1 MILVPE
7 VFTRVN
13 DKFAQGNCVD
23 ASPILTDIKN
33 VLIPGQPNNQ
43 SYRYQADFYK
53 NFALD
58 IVTETVFDY
67 PYPCITE
74 KTIRP
79 IACKRMFILL
89 GPAGVLDLL
98 KSKGFTTFEDFVNE
112 DYDTISDPIE
122 RFTQV
127 VLSINEF
134 LNKPLAEIKQ
144 YYHVNQQKFDQNFI
158 TLKNLRSV
166 EYQQLF
172 QKLNHI

>member
-7 VFTRVN
+7 IWTRVN

-23 ASPILTDIKN
+23 ASSTQTDVKN
-33 VLIPGQPNNQ
+33 VLIPGEPNNQ
-43 SYRYQADFYK
+43 FYQYQADFYK

-74 KTIRP
+74 KILRP

-98 KSKGFTTFEDFVNE
+98 KGKGFTTFGDFVNE

-122 RFTQV
+122 RFKQV

-134 LNKPLAEIKQ
+134 LDKPLEEIKQ
-144 YYHVNQQKFDQNFI
+144 YYHVNQQKFDQNFAI
-158 TLKNLRSV
+158 LKNLRSV
-166 EYQQLF
+166 EYQQLS
-172 QKLNHI
+172 QKLDRI

>member
-13 DKFAQGNCVD
+13 DKFVLGDCVD
-23 ASPILTDIKN
+23 ASPIWTNIKS
-33 VLIPGQPNNQ
+33 VIIPGEPNNG
-43 SYRYQADFYK
+43 SDRYQANFYK

-58 IVTETVFDY
+58 IVTETVFNY

-74 KTIRP
+74 KTLRP

-98 KSKGFTTFEDFVNE
+98 KCKGFTTFGDFINE

-122 RFTQV
+122 RFKQV

-134 LNKPLAEIKQ
+134 LDKPLEEIKR
-144 YYHVNQQKFDQNFI
+144 YYHVNQQQFDQNFA

-166 EYQQLF
+166 EYQQLS
-172 QKLNHI
+172 QKLDHI